1 VLRGLAAASLWIYLT
16 HWVVWPFLLDRLE
29 LPRLLVVAGCLLA
42 GTIMAAAVTIV
53 QRNLTRVWRGGVM
66 ALRRAPAGPEF
77 DTTAR
82 SMAAT
87 R

>member
-1 VLRGLAAASLWIYLT
+1 LAVDLPH
-16 HWVVWPFLLDRLE
+16 HWVVWPFLLNRLE

-42 GTIMAAAVTIV
+42 GMIMAAAVGIV
-53 QRNLTRVWRGGVM
+53 QRTARAWRGAGI
-66 ALRRAPAGPEF
+66 ALLDAATGSEF